1 MPDPIPPLL
10 APVNKSNAAQSSVRN
25 EVGEDHSLLVFLTRP
40 RANTENCPHQGTCG
54 WCHWKNTS
62 LTLHS
67 CFVTRC
73 SVTKNRIGRLWMQGT
88 YRIVS
93 GQLTIGHNVETIL
106 KPARSHIPWPPN
118 LVHGPFSG
126 PKSTQIADIENP
138 QNVAVVTV
146 VRGQRHWNC
155 WAVQLETSRVHR
167 VELPSWQCNCQ
178 ADLHPRYDYM
188 RSLAHHSSSSAAIF
202 SKQTIQKEM
211 IVIFYN
217 KVSYSP

>member
-1 MPDPIPPLL
+1 MYCHKNPQVWV
-10 APVNKSNAAQSSVRN
+10 A
-25 EVGEDHSLLVFLTRP
+25 
-40 RANTENCPHQGTCG
+40 CG
-54 WCHWKNTS
+54 C
-62 LTLHS
+62 
-67 CFVTRC
+67 
-73 SVTKNRIGRLWMQGT
+73 GT

-118 LVHGPFSG
+118 LVHGPFCG

-202 SKQTIQKEM
+202 FFKTASHPIRNESESSATFTITSSTVWL
-211 IVIFYN
+211 I
-217 KVSYSP
+217 

>member
-1 MPDPIPPLL
+1 M
-10 APVNKSNAAQSSVRN
+10 R
-25 EVGEDHSLLVFLTRP
+25 
-40 RANTENCPHQGTCG
+40 
-54 WCHWKNTS
+54 
-62 LTLHS
+62 
-67 CFVTRC
+67 
-73 SVTKNRIGRLWMQGT
+73 GT

-118 LVHGPFSG
+118 LVHGPFCG

-155 WAVQLETSRVHR
+155 WTVQLETSRVHW

-178 ADLHPRYDYM
+178 ADLHLRYDYM

-202 SKQTIQKEM
+202 FLPKSKPSNRKWKWIKCYIHHNKFYQYHDIHRTTYHPCFEKSGWSWFLQ
-211 IVIFYN
+211 IVSR
-217 KVSYSP
+217 VESSCSEDTTSVRSRLRLPGTDQLS

>member
-1 MPDPIPPLL
+1 MYCHKNPQVWV
-10 APVNKSNAAQSSVRN
+10 A
-25 EVGEDHSLLVFLTRP
+25 
-40 RANTENCPHQGTCG
+40 CG
-54 WCHWKNTS
+54 C
-62 LTLHS
+62 
-67 CFVTRC
+67 
-73 SVTKNRIGRLWMQGT
+73 GT

-93 GQLTIGHNVETIL
+93 GQLTIQHNVETIL

-188 RSLAHHSSSSAAIF
+188 RSLAHHSSSSAANHPKRND
-202 SKQTIQKEM
+202 SKFLQSSAVFTVINSTIKL
-211 IVIFYN
+211 
-217 KVSYSP
+217 